1 MSQSTGAE
9 RALRIKA
16 ALEGFNRSMAKVE
29 NRVIDGSAHALNL
42 WASGT
47 IMQVIAKSI
56 SGRPGLINRTGTL
69 MRALKHRESGTTMG
83 DLATQ
88 FFVGDAKAHYAF
100 IHEFGGTVRSRRP
113 GGYLAIPLPG
123 SPGTGPT
130 GASLYNSPLRTS
142 LPPGFFVIKTGK
154 GNLLLGHEVNGEFE
168 AWFKLV
174 RQVKIPKRLHFRDT
188 VKASIVNLQA
198 QLRKNLKAVTSG

>member
-100 IHEFGGTVRSRRP
+100 IHEFGGIVKSKRP

-123 SPGTGPT
+123 TPNTAATEGSLVTG
-130 GASLYNSPLRTS
+130 SLRDKLKGK
-142 LPPGFFVIKTGK
+142 GFFVIKTAK
-154 GNLLLGHEVNGEFE
+154 GLFLGREVNGEFE
-168 AWFKLV
+168 AWFRLV